1 MKLKNNGLLVG
12 LAVMAFM
19 AIGSFYIASSVIP
32 NALVSLTQASPGLVV
47 SMSESLV
54 LGNKMVAT
62 ADGIDK
68 ASVNVFVRDKDGKPV
83 PKSAVELTGLEGIG
97 VVGSNFSN
105 TEGRV
110 GFEMTS
116 TIEGVF
122 PLQATIDGVQLE
134 KGVSVTF
141 RK

>member
-1 MKLKNNGLLVG
+1 MKLKNNSFLVG
-12 LAVMAFM
+12 LGVMAFM
-19 AIGSFYIASSVIP
+19 AIGSFYLASNVVP
-32 NALVSLTQASPGLVV
+32 NALISLTQASPGLVV

-54 LGNKMVAT
+54 LGNKMVAV

-68 ASVNVFVRDKDGKPV
+68 ASVNVFVRDKSGKPV
-83 PKSAVELTGLEGIG
+83 PKRAVEMTGMDGIA

-105 TEGRV
+105 TDGKV
-110 GFEMTS
+110 SFEIS
-116 TIEGVF
+116 SKVEGVF
-122 PLQATIDGVQLE
+122 PLEASIDGIPLS